1 MERNKFSIEKRWLK
15 IIEKNNLTIAR
26 NASYAKNEKTYLAYI
41 SKQLK
46 SWKTSH
52 SLIIPNAEKLWH
64 YLAVKKLWTLLRG
77 ITSKHYSNFYCM
89 NYLHSF
95 RTKGKLK
102 SHNRACENKD
112 FCNIIM
118 PSEDTKY

>member
-1 MERNKFSIEKRWLK
+1 MK
-15 IIEKNNLTIAR
+15 IIEKNNLTIAL
-26 NASYAKNEKTYLAYI
+26 NAAYAKKEKTYLTYI
-41 SKQLK
+41 SK
-46 SWKTSH
+46 H
-52 SLIIPNAEKLWH
+52 SLNHEKQAILLIIPNAEKLWH
-64 YLAVKKLWTLLRG
+64 YLAVKKLSTLLRG

-102 SHNRACENKD
+102 SHNRACENED